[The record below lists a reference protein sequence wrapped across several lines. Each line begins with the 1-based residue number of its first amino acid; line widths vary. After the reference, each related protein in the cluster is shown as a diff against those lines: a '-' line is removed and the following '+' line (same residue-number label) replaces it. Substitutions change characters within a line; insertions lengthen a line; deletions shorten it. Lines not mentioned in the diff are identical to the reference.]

1 MDRGKGGWCVWSRRE
16 RAVLCGGRLREE
28 RDDGEE
34 SGRG

>member
-1 MDRGKGGWCVWSRRE
+1 MERRKGGWCLWFRRE
-16 RAVLCGGRLREE
+16 RTVLCGGRLREE